1 MYLIIEASSF
11 QLAYSKFI
19 KPDYALL
26 LNITNDHID
35 WHGSMKNYTNSKF
48 KIFKN
53 QKKNQ
58 FALVKEDLK
67 FQFKNRKLFGKLIIP
82 KTYKYKKFKSKI
94 ENKYLKSKIND
105 ENMSFVYELSKLFKI
120 SQKSFLNCLVSFRG
134 LPHRYEIFLKKRNCT
149 FINDSKST
157 TFQSTKF
164 ALGNTKNI
172 YWIVGG
178 LPKKNDKIILSS
190 LKKNI
195 IKSYIIGKNINFFKR
210 QIKSNLPF
218 YVAKNLKNSINHI
231 LKDIK
236 IFNKKNNTILLSP
249 ASASYD
255 QYLNFEHRGKEF
267 KKLCKLY
274 ARKYL

>member
-105 ENMSFVYELSKLFKI
+105 EIMSFVYELSKLFKI

-134 LPHRYEIFLKKRNCT
+134 LPHRYEIFLK
-149 FINDSKST
+149 
-157 TFQSTKF
+157 
-164 ALGNTKNI
+164 
-172 YWIVGG
+172 
-178 LPKKNDKIILSS
+178 
-190 LKKNI
+190 
-195 IKSYIIGKNINFFKR
+195 YIHK
-210 QIKSNLPF
+210 
-218 YVAKNLKNSINHI
+218 
-231 LKDIK
+231 
-236 IFNKKNNTILLSP
+236 
-249 ASASYD
+249 
-255 QYLNFEHRGKEF
+255 
-267 KKLCKLY
+267 
-274 ARKYL
+274 